1 MENIKLIKLETTDLL
16 NRRFNYLVE
25 IDGKIRELWFPW
37 SIVSHTFPQQY
48 PEGSEISVSYYGDR
62 WRHTVDWIGSI
73 KR

>member
-1 MENIKLIKLETTDLL
+1 MENIRLIKLKTTDVL
-16 NRRFNYLVE
+16 NRRFNYTVE

-48 PEGSEISVSYYGDR
+48 PEGSEITVSYYGDR

-73 KR
+73 RR

>member
-1 MENIKLIKLETTDLL
+1 MDNIKLIKLETTDVL

-25 IDGKIRELWFPW
+25 IDGKIRNLWFPW

>member
-1 MENIKLIKLETTDLL
+1 MENIKLIKLKNTDVL
-16 NRRFNYLVE
+16 NRRFKYTVD
-25 IDGKIRELWFPW
+25 IDGKIRDLWFPW

-73 KR
+73 RR

>member
-1 MENIKLIKLETTDLL
+1 MDNIKLIKLETTDVL

-25 IDGKIRELWFPW
+25 IDGKIRNLWFPW
-37 SIVSHTFPQQY
+37 SIVSHTFPKQY
-48 PEGSEISVSYYGDR
+48 PEGSELSVSYYGDR

>member
-1 MENIKLIKLETTDLL
+1 MDNIKLIKLKTTDVL
-16 NRRFNYLVE
+16 NKRFNYKVE
-25 IDGKIRELWFPW
+25 IDGKIRDLWFPW
-37 SIVSHTFPQQY
+37 STVSHTFPQQY